1 MVVPFKASYSRQRT
15 PSLETSLREVWDCDT
30 DLFLWEN
37 IPKKILFVK
46 NSIFW
51 MAKNACIFKAKQ
63 ENEKGLFCTAKILF
77 NKAAFATSKPLEG
90 KRNKKT
96 LSGAF

>member
-1 MVVPFKASYSRQRT
+1 
-15 PSLETSLREVWDCDT
+15 
-30 DLFLWEN
+30 
-37 IPKKILFVK
+37 
-46 NSIFW
+46 

-63 ENEKGLFCTAKILF
+63 GNEKGLFFTAKILF